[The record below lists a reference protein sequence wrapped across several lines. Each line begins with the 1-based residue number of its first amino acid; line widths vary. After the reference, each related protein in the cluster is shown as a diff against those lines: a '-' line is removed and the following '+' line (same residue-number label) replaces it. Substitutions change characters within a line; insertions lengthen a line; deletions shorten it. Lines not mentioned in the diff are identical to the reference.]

1 MANLAIKEPLTSWW
15 PGRDFGRLSIGAP
28 LGKGLHGTERTTAM
42 LRWMCL
48 SGQVFWPWSILGI
61 RDEGTLG
68 KDHSLVTGLGPKRSP
83 WVTSPP
89 LGLQWVLWA
98 LSPCVRRHLGLLWK
112 SRGSSLEWRTSYHC
126 SANMWAFNMFGR
138 TPDIWTKVFFF
149 PLQLLKRGQ
158 RIFLDPCLFIV
169 QRLHSVID
177 LHIWK

>member
-1 MANLAIKEPLTSWW
+1 MALREPQPCSDECAFLGRSFGPGASLALGMRVLWERIIVWW
-15 PGRDFGRLSIGAP
+15 L
-28 LGKGLHGTERTTAM
+28 
-42 LRWMCL
+42 
-48 SGQVFWPWSILGI
+48 
-61 RDEGTLG
+61 
-68 KDHSLVTGLGPKRSP
+68 GLGPKRSP

-149 PLQLLKRGQ
+149 PPSASEKRAEDFFGSLLVHCSETSFCHWFTHLKIVTECQ
-158 RIFLDPCLFIV
+158 RPPGALL
-169 QRLHSVID
+169 SVRESEGEG
-177 LHIWK
+177 

>member
-1 MANLAIKEPLTSWW
+1 MALREPQPCSDECAFLGRSFGPGASLALGMRVLWERIIVWW
-15 PGRDFGRLSIGAP
+15 L
-28 LGKGLHGTERTTAM
+28 
-42 LRWMCL
+42 
-48 SGQVFWPWSILGI
+48 
-61 RDEGTLG
+61 
-68 KDHSLVTGLGPKRSP
+68 GLGPKRSP